1 MKNMIMLMVAVLTGV
16 AVFSQQ
22 LVPIDDRLRAKYSDE
37 DLLEIQRNNP
47 ADIEYLN
54 WFLDNAFVVKEIRN
68 PESTDIQK
76 LRYLDKETKMAGA
89 EVTEY
94 NPETFN
100 VMECKI
106 TILQNSSNSY
116 KIGNTGKVLVFPSRE
131 DLTRLF
137 NEYRRMHYENK

>member
-1 MKNMIMLMVAVLTGV
+1 MIMLMVAVLTGV

-89 EVTEY
+89 EVSEY

>member
-37 DLLEIQRNNP
+37 DLLEIRRNNP

>member
-89 EVTEY
+89 EVSEY